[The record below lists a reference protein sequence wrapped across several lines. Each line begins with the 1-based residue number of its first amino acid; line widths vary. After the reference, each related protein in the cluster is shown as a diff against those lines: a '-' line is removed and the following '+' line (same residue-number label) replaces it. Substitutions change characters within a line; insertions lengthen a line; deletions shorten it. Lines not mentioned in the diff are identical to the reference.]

1 MIQPTIYN
9 RGRTSKTEIKVD
21 DIVLLKN
28 NKRFD
33 QKDGKFSQKWLGP
46 YNVMNISDK
55 GVVTLKKAWGV
66 TLKNKY
72 NIVQLKRYIQGA
84 DDKSKSTSNK
94 ESVNFW
100 NHEPDEIVGM
110 ILLYALNKRRIISL
124 DLSVRPMEVSNRR
137 VVSGL
142 V

>member
-1 MIQPTIYN
+1 
-9 RGRTSKTEIKVD
+9 
-21 DIVLLKN
+21 
-28 NKRFD
+28 
-33 QKDGKFSQKWLGP
+33 
-46 YNVMNISDK
+46 MNISDK

-94 ESVNFW
+94 ESANFW